1 MRHDNY
7 TPRTGPY
14 ARISDTDQDRAP
26 GLDRQLRTVMPLI
39 EARGGVATREY
50 IDNDKSAF
58 KPEVIRDEGFEPW
71 LADFIAGKND
81 GIAGWDLDRIFR
93 QPTDLERVIKAYCD
107 AYFKQKRPK
116 PVLWLPSMSIDLT
129 DEDGQMVARML
140 VNIANHSSA
149 KTVKRVTN
157 FYRDEALKGH
167 IFSNYPAF
175 YRNAD
180 GSINKDKAAITHKA
194 IAAVFAGIR
203 PTAIAEE
210 WRTKGITTARGGRV
224 TGETVRRILIAPGI
238 AGLAVYKKELL
249 LDKEG
254 QRIERAD
261 GGLIDVA
268 TWETLCELLKPKPAR
283 RRPTKGLLS
292 RLLRCGL
299 CGARMVHVRRNEHW
313 FSYNCQSKDAGGCA
327 GLGISGP
334 GLDEQITA
342 LVLAYLDQPIEAP
355 EPEVGPDTRRLD
367 EVTAKIAELM
377 QAYRAGEMSGSLVF
391 PSIKELETEQK
402 TLRSHV
408 ARHVRKAKKVTSAA
422 EEWPTL
428 PLDRKQAILGELFE
442 TIVIAP
448 ATGVREKGRQTRY
461 DENRVTVVWR
471 SAK

>member
-1 MRHDNY
+1 MKRDNS
-7 TPRTGPY
+7 TPLVTPY
-14 ARISDTDQDRAP
+14 ARISDTDEERAP
-26 GLDRQLRTVMPLI
+26 GLDRQLRSVLPLI

-50 IDNDKSAF
+50 IDNDKSAY

-71 LADFIAGKND
+71 LQDFIAAKND

-129 DEDGQMVARML
+129 DEDGQMIARML

-157 FYRDEALKGH
+157 FYRDEALRGNV
-167 IFSNYPAF
+167 FSNYPAF

-180 GSINKDKAAITHKA
+180 GSINEDKAVITTKA
-194 IAAVFAGIR
+194 IADVFAGMR

-210 WRTKGITTARGGRV
+210 WREKCITTARGGRV

-254 QRIERAD
+254 QRVKRAD
-261 GGLIDVA
+261 GGLIDVP
-268 TWETLCELLKPKPAR
+268 TWEALCELLKPKPDR
-283 RRPTKGLLS
+283 RRPTRGLLS
-292 RLLRCGL
+292 RVLRCGR
-299 CGARMVHVRRNEHW
+299 CGSKLVRAPKSDHY
-313 FSYNCQSKDAGGCA
+313 FTYNCQSKDAGGCA

-334 GLDEQITA
+334 RLDQQITA
-342 LVLAYLDQPIEAP
+342 LVLAYLDQPIEAS
-355 EPEVGPDTRRLD
+355 EPEVAPDTTRLD
-367 EVTAKIAELM
+367 EVTAKITELM
-377 QAYRAGEMSGSLVF
+377 TAYRAGEMSGSLVF
-391 PSIKELETEQK
+391 PSIKELEDEQK
-402 TLRSHV
+402 TLRSQV
-408 ARHVRKAKKVTSAA
+408 ARQVRKTRQVTSVA

-428 PLDRKQAILGELFE
+428 AFDRKQAILDELFE
-442 TIVIAP
+442 AIVIAP
-448 ATGVREKGRQTRY
+448 AHGVREKGRQTTY

-471 SAK
+471 SSK